1 MLHAA
6 RLLGFLLILSFAS
19 ILNAQT
25 GIINGKVTDAKTNEP
40 LLGATVQTSNEGVQT
55 DADGNFELEL
65 APGSYVL
72 DIRYLGYT
80 TSSTKVTIAHGQ
92 TQTLDVQ
99 LTEEITLLN
108 TATVSS
114 SKFEQSLGEV
124 TVSLEVLRPDL
135 IESTGKLT
143 LDEALQKIPGVTVI
157 DGQANIRGG
166 SGFSQGAGSRV
177 LLLMDDIPILQADAG
192 YPQWDDVPLEVIQQ
206 VEVVKGASS
215 ALYGSSALNGIV
227 NVRTAYATA
236 DPITKGSMF
245 STVYL
250 SPKREELKWWDS
262 SPRVFGASLSHRQK
276 IKKVDLVLGAYYLN
290 DESFRK
296 DTYRKFGRMNFNVR
310 HRATDRLTYGL
321 AGNFNVGESGS
332 YFYWSG
338 INTALVGDT
347 STLATRKRLRYNL
360 DPSLTYFDKSNN
372 RHRFQGRFYS
382 VDNDNDRNQSNK
394 SSLFYAE
401 YQFQRRFEAA
411 NLVLTTGIV
420 ASGNQVQA
428 ELYGDTTF
436 TSQNFAGYLQMDKK
450 FFDKLNAAFG
460 FRYEHNVLH
469 NPGFNYVLNNI
480 AQEILPSEERE
491 SLPVFRFG
499 LNYRASKATFVR
511 ASWGQGY
518 RYPTIAE

>member
-6 RLLGFLLILSFAS
+6 RLLGFLLILSMGS

-25 GIINGKVTDAKTNEP
+25 GVINGKVTDAKTKEP
-40 LLGATVQTSNEGVQT
+40 LLGATVQTGNDGVLT
-55 DADGNFELEL
+55 DADGNFALEL
-65 APGSYVL
+65 LPGNYVL
-72 DIRYLGYT
+72 AIRYLGYNT
-80 TSSTKVTIAHGQ
+80 FSSEITIVSGQ
-92 TQTLDVQ
+92 TQTLNFQ
-99 LTEEITLLN
+99 LIEEATLLN

-114 SKFEQSLGEV
+114 GKFEQSLGEV
-124 TVSLEVLRPDL
+124 TVSLEVLRPNL

-206 VEVVKGASS
+206 VEVIKGASS

-236 DPITKGSMF
+236 EPITKGSLF
-245 STVYL
+245 STVYF

-262 SPRVFGASLSHRQK
+262 APRVFGASLSHRQK
-276 IKKVDLVLGAYYLN
+276 IKKVDLVLGGYYLN

-321 AGNFNVGESGS
+321 TGNFNVGESGS

-360 DPSLTYFDKSNN
+360 DPSLTYFDKGNN
-372 RHRFQGRFYS
+372 RHRILGRFYS
-382 VDNDNDRNQSNK
+382 VDNDNDRDQSNK
-394 SSLFYAE
+394 SSLYYA
-401 YQFQRRFEAA
+401 
-411 NLVLTTGIV
+411 
-420 ASGNQVQA
+420 
-428 ELYGDTTF
+428 
-436 TSQNFAGYLQMDKK
+436 
-450 FFDKLNAAFG
+450 
-460 FRYEHNVLH
+460 
-469 NPGFNYVLNNI
+469 
-480 AQEILPSEERE
+480 
-491 SLPVFRFG
+491 
-499 LNYRASKATFVR
+499 
-511 ASWGQGY
+511 
-518 RYPTIAE
+518 